1 MGSTRPD
8 TIGRYKIVESIGG
21 GGMGT
26 LYLAR
31 DPKIANRQVVIKLLR
46 EGFDNPELRERF
58 AREADA
64 AGGLRH
70 ANVVTI
76 FDVGEF
82 DGQPF
87 IAMDYIQGETLIEL
101 IQRDAR
107 LSLGRKLQLM
117 DELCAGLHYAHRA
130 GVVHRD
136 IKPANIMVDQ
146 DGVLKILDFGIARLG
161 GSGMTQV
168 GMVMGTL
175 NYMSPEQMEG
185 RTVDARADQFSA
197 GAVFYEL
204 LSYRRAFPGE
214 LPGVVHKIMT
224 GTREP
229 LATLLPNADPGL
241 IAIVDRCM
249 AHVADDRY
257 ADMLAVRRDL
267 APVRQRVAADEQKHI
282 HLRIEQARSAIG
294 RGEFEAALRAC
305 EDALV
310 LDSEYGPVLE
320 LQQEA
325 RAALTDRRVK
335 GYLTH
340 ARSELDRGALTAAEL
355 LVEQALGENAAS
367 SDALAA
373 REAIGEARRRVSEAQ
388 ERARL
393 QASLLAQAQQ
403 QFDSG
408 SFDLAL
414 QTLDEALT
422 IDVGDVGEQEAQALK
437 DRVVA
442 AAAARRRA
450 EQAARE
456 RAELEARARTAVD
469 AARQQFLAGQHAA
482 ALSALERFMPAHS
495 IVTAALADLRVE
507 MQEME
512 RRRLE
517 AELRRVEEER
527 RRRERQEQEEE
538 EEARRLAAEATRQRL
553 EDEARWFDRFNA
565 VTEVFP
571 GPAVDPVIRI
581 DPPAT
586 IPSAPVEPTIRLERA
601 PTPATGPATVSS
613 SSSRRV
619 PWTVV
624 AIVAILVATIAGVF
638 VRRASAP
645 EPAGTVV
652 FHIIPWARIDA
663 ITPKAGGRTIAGA
676 NLVTPCVVALAPGE
690 YHVRATN
697 PNFPPLDFDL
707 TVKSGG
713 PQEVRYRMPAFDPEK
728 EVTAVVG
735 R

>member
-1 MGSTRPD
+1 MGSTRPE

-64 AGGLRH
+64 AGG
-70 ANVVTI
+70 ASPCTNVVTI

-87 IAMDYIQGETLIEL
+87 IAMDYIRGETLIEL
-101 IQRDAR
+101 IQRNAR
-107 LSLGRKLQLM
+107 LALGRKLQLM

-161 GSGMTQV
+161 GSGMTQA

-185 RTVDARADQFSA
+185 RPVDARADQFSA

-204 LSYRRAFPGE
+204 LSYKRAFPGADRE
-214 LPGVVHKIMT
+214 CSSTRSRRAPGAARRMLPD
-224 GTREP
+224 
-229 LATLLPNADPGL
+229 ADPSL

-249 AHVADDRY
+249 AHEADDRY
-257 ADMLAVRRDL
+257 ADMQAIRRDL
-267 APVRQRVAADEQKHI
+267 TPVRQRVAADEQKHI
-282 HLRIEQARSAIG
+282 HLRVEQARSAIG
-294 RGEFEAALRAC
+294 RGDFEAALRAC

-320 LQQEA
+320 VQQEA

-340 ARSELDRGALTAAEL
+340 ARSELDRGALTAAER

-388 ERARL
+388 ERARV
-393 QASLLAQAQQ
+393 QASMLTLAQQ
-403 QFDSG
+403 QFDNG
-408 SFDLAL
+408 SFELAL
-414 QTLDEALT
+414 QTLDQALA
-422 IDVGDVGEQEAQALK
+422 IDAGDVGNQKAQALK
-437 DRVVA
+437 DRIGA
-442 AAAARRRA
+442 AEAARRKA

-456 RAELEARARTAVD
+456 RAEMEARARSAVD

-482 ALSALERFMPAHS
+482 ALSLLERFTPAHS
-495 IVTAALADLRVE
+495 MVTAALADLRVE
-507 MQEME
+507 MQEIE

-517 AELRRVEEER
+517 SEQPREEERQRRERQAQEEEER
-527 RRRERQEQEEE
+527 RRKEEETRREREEAE
-538 EEARRLAAEATRQRL
+538 RRRAADEARRRL
-553 EDEARWFDRFNA
+553 EEELRRVMSDATVHIDRFNA
-565 VTEVFP
+565 VTEMLP
-571 GPAVDPVIRI
+571 SPAVDPMIRI
-581 DPPAT
+581 EIART
-586 IPSAPVEPTIRLERA
+586 CQRRSNRVRLQNGLR
-601 PTPATGPATVSS
+601 TPATVPATVSS
-613 SSSRRV
+613 PAPRRVTWTVSSRRGDRRD
-619 PWTVV
+619 P
-624 AIVAILVATIAGVF
+624 GVDALPASL
-638 VRRASAP
+638 VRRASACGAA
-645 EPAGTVV
+645 ETVV
-652 FHIIPWARIDA
+652 FQIIPWAKIDA
-663 ITPKAGGRTIAGA
+663 ITPKAGGQPIGGA
-676 NLVTPCVVALAPGE
+676 NLITPCLVALPPGE
-690 YHVRATN
+690 YRVRATN
-697 PNFPPLDFDL
+697 PNFPPLRF
-707 TVKSGG
+707 
-713 PQEVRYRMPAFDPEK
+713 
-728 EVTAVVG
+728 
-735 R
+735 